1 MKPAQNDFGKCFSRI
16 WSELAG
22 LHWFKNYSPC
32 AKRKAMIA
40 NIHIDADLSSLWLL
54 VGFAMLALIF
64 FVRR

>member
-1 MKPAQNDFGKCFSRI
+1 
-16 WSELAG
+16 
-22 LHWFKNYSPC
+22 
-32 AKRKAMIA
+32 MIA